1 MPGNSIPENPRVL
14 FVDDE
19 PNILGAMRRMIRMHR
34 PSWNIICAQSGESAL
49 EFLDENPIDV
59 VVSDM
64 MMPGMTG
71 GQLLENV
78 RQRFPDTLRIA
89 LSGQVGLP
97 QVLESIRGVHQYVSK
112 PCTAEA
118 LAEKI
123 ETALEAASFI
133 LDREFRERV
142 ANPSLIPVQASV
154 YERLILE
161 LEKTEPSLD
170 VIVDQI
176 KQDIS
181 LTATM
186 LSLVS
191 SPFFGLP
198 RKLESITEAFSM
210 LGLEVISGILPS
222 SLLSPQQHAGI
233 PGFSLELLNDHS
245 RRVRSVSVQL
255 AIHAGASRE
264 VVSRSF
270 ISGMLHDF
278 GKIILAT
285 TSPHEFSE
293 AVDLVKKKHCTL
305 SQAEREVMG
314 TTHSEVG
321 AYYLALLGLDRKI
334 VHAVRNHHHWSEFDM
349 SESMFLHIAD
359 VMDHQC
365 VRVQQR
371 QTNHCF
377 TPEMVA
383 SGESSAMLFSWGE
396 YIQKHWDESKHGVS
410 FHSGRLAEAI
420 GAGCQTSARQP
431 LQTRSMT

>member
-1 MPGNSIPENPRVL
+1 MPDNPRVL

-34 PSWNIICAQSGESAL
+34 PSWNILCAQSGESAL
-49 EFLDENPIDV
+49 ECLNENPVDV

-71 GQLLENV
+71 GELLEKI
-78 RQRFPDTLRIA
+78 RQRFPGTLRIA

-97 QVLESIRGVHQYVSK
+97 EVLESIRCVHHYISK
-112 PCTAEA
+112 PCSAET

-123 ETALEAASFI
+123 ETALEAGSFI
-133 LDREFRERV
+133 PDRQLRERV
-142 ANPSLIPVQASV
+142 ANPASIPVQASIH
-154 YERLILE
+154 ERLMTE
-161 LEKTEPSLD
+161 LEKPEPSIE
-170 VIVDQI
+170 VIIDQL

-191 SPFFGLP
+191 SPFFGLS
-198 RKLESITEAFSM
+198 RKLESISQAFSM
-210 LGLEVISGILPS
+210 LGLEVIRGILPS
-222 SLLSPQQHAGI
+222 SLLSPQEHAGI

-245 RRVRSVSVQL
+245 RRVRSVAGQL

-264 VVSRSF
+264 VASRSF
-270 ISGMLHDF
+270 ISGMMHDF
-278 GKIILAT
+278 GKTILAT
-285 TSPHEFSE
+285 TCAQKFSE
-293 AVDLVKKKHCTL
+293 AVDLVEKRPCTL
-305 SQAEREVMG
+305 CQAEQDVLG
-314 TTHSEVG
+314 TTHAEVG
-321 AYYLALLGLDRKI
+321 AYFLALLGLDRKI
-334 VHAVRNHHHWSEFDM
+334 VHAVRNHHNWSEFDM
-349 SESMFLHIAD
+349 SETMFLHVAD
-359 VMDHQC
+359 VMDYHC

-410 FHSGRLAEAI
+410 FDSGRLADAI
-420 GAGCQTSARQP
+420 GAGCRTSARQS
-431 LQTRSMT
+431 LQARSNT